1 MTTTPNDIKTQLRTY
16 LPTVTDLFTSSI
28 TASATA
34 SGNTITLTS
43 TAHGLAVGKKVNL
56 SAGRLSNTLSSV
68 VDNGDGTVRFGT
80 TDEHDLTEAKEINDP
95 TTLTLD
101 GFGDTWDGIHTIV
114 SIPNRM
120 FFEIAFPDGIVILP
134 TLTAATVL
142 LEDRSA
148 GIVGVHSIDSV
159 PTDDTF
165 TVVVNTVPSF
175 PTGIIEGITV
185 VTGVR
190 IWSAANFERSEEI
203 YTEKSPDNLA
213 LFLIMNDVDI
223 SKDRQSLNDSV
234 GAFTRADFGRQ
245 TILQNFTTLVFFPT
259 NDGDKA
265 GGKAQQQAYDEVFKA
280 LYSTLYGVKIDDPD
294 SKVPYVI
301 VSNGH
306 GPGAYNTAYYTHAYE
321 WQAPS
326 VLTFDNGFNQQPD
339 VAFRDID
346 GTFNMALDLEVDEES
361 QLLIDIDLDEEPL

>member
-1 MTTTPNDIKTQLRTY
+1 MTTTPNDIKNQLRRY

-28 TASATA
+28 TATATT
-34 SGNTITLTS
+34 SGDTVTLTS
-43 TAHGLAVGKKVNL
+43 TAHGLAVGDKVNIA
-56 SAGRLSNTLSSV
+56 AGALSNTLSSV

-95 TTLTLD
+95 TTLTLT
-101 GFGDTWDGIHTIV
+101 GFGDTWDDTHTIV

-120 FFEIAFPDGIVILP
+120 FFEIAFPDGIIVVP
-134 TLTAATVL
+134 TLTANTVL
-142 LEDRSA
+142 LEDRPA
-148 GIVGVHSIDSV
+148 GILGIFEIATV
-159 PTDDTF
+159 PTVNTF
-165 TVVVNTVPSF
+165 TIVITDVPLF
-175 PTGIIEGITV
+175 PTGTVENVEV

-190 IWSAANFERSEEI
+190 IWAAADFERAEEI
-203 YTEKSPDNLA
+203 YTKKSLNELA

-223 SKDRQSLNDSV
+223 SKDRESLNDAI

-245 TILQNFTTLVFFPT
+245 TILQNFTTLVFIPT

-265 GGKAQQQAYDEVFKA
+265 GGKAQQLSYDEVFIA
-280 LYSTLYGVKIDDPD
+280 LYSTLYGVVIPDPD

-306 GPGAYNTAYYTHAYE
+306 GPGTYTTAYYTHAYE

-326 VLTFDNGFNQQPD
+326 VLTFDNGFNQQPN

-346 GTFNMALDLEVDEES
+346 GTFNMAFDLEVDEES
-361 QLLIDIDLDEEPL
+361 QLLIDIDLDKEPI